1 LEPAAAVA
9 VLQAAAPVES
19 VLLIRRAS
27 NPRDPWS
34 GHWSFPGGR
43 RDAADPDLLATALR
57 ELREECAIE
66 LPREAL
72 EQALQPAPAGRR
84 VGSVI
89 TVAPFLFRIE
99 QQLSTI
105 LEEREAASSL
115 WVPVETLRDRSLH
128 QIRPV
133 PGLPAEHRFP
143 AIDLEGTPLWG
154 FTYRVLCD
162 LLQVEIP
169 EE

>member
-1 LEPAAAVA
+1 VGAETLPI
-9 VLQAAAPVES
+9 
-19 VLLIRRAS
+19 LICWRR
-27 NPRDPWS
+27 R
-34 GHWSFPGGR
+34 
-43 RDAADPDLLATALR
+43 
-57 ELREECAIE
+57 CANYGKS
-66 LPREAL
+66 A
-72 EQALQPAPAGRR
+72 R